1 MTAGV
6 SENSGEMSSRDG
18 RRSMPVAFI
27 QRYGREVGLPVIV
40 VAMAIFFSIESNV
53 FLSLSNFRNIGVS
66 AAALAAV
73 SFGQTFAI
81 LTAGLD
87 LSVGAIVALVSIIGA
102 LVMRD
107 QGVAAGLAASLG
119 AGAAV
124 GLVNGIVVT
133 RFKVFPFIATLAM
146 MSIVSGLALSLSG
159 GVAVTG
165 VPETFSSLAYARTI
179 GIPIPVIIALAVLGI
194 CIVVLRYTKLGRR
207 IYATGGNE
215 EAARLSGIAIGTVKV
230 AAYVLSGVC
239 AAVGSLILTAR
250 VASGQPSLG
259 ATLPLESVAAVVLG
273 GVSLFGGRGS
283 VVGVAFGVLFISIL
297 SNGLNLLNV
306 PSYTQMMVIGGALIL
321 AVSLDQTFIGSRVGK
336 RS

>member
-1 MTAGV
+1 MII
-6 SENSGEMSSRDG
+6 SENGGSRSESWV
-18 RRSMPVAFI
+18 RPVAFL
-27 QRYGREVGLPVIV
+27 QRYGREIGLPIIV
-40 VAMAIFFSIESNV
+40 LAMAVFFSISSNV
-53 FLSLSNFRNIGVS
+53 FLSLPNFRNIGVS

-87 LSVGAIVALVSIIGA
+87 LSVGAIVALVSIVGA

-107 QGVAAGLAASLG
+107 HGV
-119 AGAAV
+119 AV
-124 GLVNGIVVT
+124 GLVASLAAGALVGLANGIVIT
-133 RFKVFPFIATLAM
+133 RLKVFPFIATLAM

-159 GVAVTG
+159 GMAVTG
-165 VPETFSSLAYARTI
+165 VPEVFSSLAYARTF
-179 GIPIPVIIALAVLGI
+179 GVPIPVVIAVAVLAV

-207 IYATGGNE
+207 IYAIGGNE
-215 EAARLSGIAIGTVKV
+215 EAARLSGISIGGVKT
-230 AAYVLSGVC
+230 AAYVLSGLC

-259 ATLPLESVAAVVLG
+259 AMIPLESVAAVVLG

-321 AVSLDQTFIGSRVGK
+321 AVSLDQIFIGSRVGK

>member
-1 MTAGV
+1 MIAGISDKADDV
-6 SENSGEMSSRDG
+6 PSQHDG
-18 RRSMPVAFI
+18 RSTPVAFL
-27 QRYGREVGLPVIV
+27 QRYGREVGLPVFVI
-40 VAMAIFFSIESNV
+40 AMAVFFSIESSV

-87 LSVGAIVALVSIIGA
+87 LSVGAIVALVSIVGA

-107 QGVAAGLAASLG
+107 HGVVAGLAASLV

-124 GLVNGIVVT
+124 GLVNGIVIT
-133 RFKVFPFIATLAM
+133 RLKVFPFIATLAM
-146 MSIVSGLALSLSG
+146 MSVVSGLALSLSG

-165 VPETFSSLAYARTI
+165 VPETFSSLAYARTF
-179 GIPIPVIIALAVLGI
+179 GIPIPVVIALAVLAI

-207 IYATGGNE
+207 IYAIGGNE
-215 EAARLSGIAIGTVKV
+215 EAARLSGIAVGAVKV
-230 AAYVLSGVC
+230 AAYVLSGLC

-283 VVGVAFGVLFISIL
+283 VIGVAFGVLFISIL